1 MENNPLVGLSRQV
14 ALRRSLDVIANNVA
28 NMNTNGYRA
37 DAVVFEEFI
46 MPVARGAN
54 FAGADQRIGFVHD
67 RAAWTDMRAGSL
79 QQTGNP
85 LDLAISGNAFFAVQ
99 TPRGERYSRNGAF
112 QVNATGELVT
122 TEGYRVLGDAGPIVL
137 QPEDRDIAI
146 ARDGTISVAG
156 GGNRGRVRLVEFAQP
171 GRLEKDSASTFRAPE
186 GAAPQPS
193 PLSSMVQG
201 AVEKS
206 NVQGVVEMSRLIE
219 VTRTYTAVASLIEQ
233 QSALRKT
240 AVERLAEVPN

>member
-37 DAVVFEEFI
+37 DSMVFEEFV
-46 MPVARGAN
+46 MPVARGSN
-54 FAGADQRIGFVHD
+54 FSGADQRISFVHD
-67 RAAWTDMRAGSL
+67 RAAWTNMQAGSV

-85 LDLAISGNAFFAVQ
+85 LDVAISGTGFFVVQ

-112 QVNATGELVT
+112 QINPNGELVT
-122 TEGYRVLGDAGPIVL
+122 TEGYRVMSEAGPVVL
-137 QPEDRDIAI
+137 QPQDRDIAI

-156 GGNRGRVRLVEFAQP
+156 GGSRGRIRLVDFVQP
-171 GRLEKDSASTFRAPE
+171 GRLEKDSASTFRAPD
-186 GAAPQPS
+186 GTAPQPAL
-193 PLSSMVQG
+193 LSGMVQG
-201 AVEKS
+201 AIEKS

>member
-1 MENNPLVGLSRQV
+1 MN
-14 ALRRSLDVIANNVA
+14 AVIQH
-28 NMNTNGYRA
+28 
-37 DAVVFEEFI
+37 
-46 MPVARGAN
+46 RGHRL
-54 FAGADQRIGFVHD
+54 FA
-67 RAAWTDMRAGSL
+67 
-79 QQTGNP
+79 
-85 LDLAISGNAFFAVQ
+85 SGQ
-99 TPRGERYSRNGAF
+99 
-112 QVNATGELVT
+112 
-122 TEGYRVLGDAGPIVL
+122 I
-137 QPEDRDIAI
+137 
-146 ARDGTISVAG
+146 
-156 GGNRGRVRLVEFAQP
+156 
-171 GRLEKDSASTFRAPE
+171 RAPE